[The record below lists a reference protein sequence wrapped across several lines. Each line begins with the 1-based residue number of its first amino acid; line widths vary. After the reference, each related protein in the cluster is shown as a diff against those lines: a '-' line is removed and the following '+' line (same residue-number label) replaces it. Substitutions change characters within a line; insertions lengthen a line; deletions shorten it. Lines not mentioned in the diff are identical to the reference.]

1 MAEGA
6 VRMFTTT
13 WCGYCVQAKRFLN
26 SKDVVFEEIDIEVN
40 PEWGPKIE
48 ELTGGF
54 RTVPT
59 IDVAGTWMV
68 NPDRRQLTE
77 ALVAAGIITE

>member
-1 MAEGA
+1 MAENT

-13 WCGYCVQAKRFLN
+13 WCGFCRQTKRFLD
-26 SKDVVFEEIDIEVN
+26 SKGVLFEEIDIEQF

-48 ELTGGF
+48 ELSGGF

-59 IDVAGTWMV
+59 VDVAGNWMV
-68 NPDRRQLTE
+68 NPDRKTLE
-77 ALVAAGIITE
+77 NALVQAGILPK